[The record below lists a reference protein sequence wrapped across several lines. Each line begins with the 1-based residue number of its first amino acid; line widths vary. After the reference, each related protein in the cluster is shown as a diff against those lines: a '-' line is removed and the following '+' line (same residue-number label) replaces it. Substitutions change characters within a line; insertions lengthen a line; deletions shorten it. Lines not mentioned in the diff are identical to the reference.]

1 MSKKVFTLISGLVV
15 AAQTAGV
22 AIVTFME
29 PEHAAEINAAIVLGC
44 DTVIAICSK
53 FVSPE

>member
-22 AIVTFME
+22 AVVTYME

-53 FVSPE
+53 FISPE